1 MSVLACAGACAEWKG
16 EERLGVTDVEISLL
30 RWAFS
35 ALLQVTEKAIGRRG
49 WFFFSLFFPSL
60 PSSAEEMQRKA
71 YFDCGPSDNQG
82 FHA

>member
-1 MSVLACAGACAEWKG
+1 MEGRETIRSDRCGNFAAALGIFRPPAIHREGDWQKG
-16 EERLGVTDVEISLL
+16 LVFL
-30 RWAFS
+30 FS
-35 ALLQVTEKAIGRRG
+35 
-49 WFFFSLFFPSL
+49 FFSLFFLSL